1 MTTIRKDNIVRM
13 VVDTAVPEFLRRGYV
28 VIDPKQPETGG
39 HQEEEKETDGR
50 PEPVEMV
57 DISERGLITD
67 SGLYV
72 SQLSTVSALKE
83 FFRQV
88 GIPFT
93 QNESKASLLKKRD
106 AYIAE
111 VKTNHPKG

>member
-13 VVDTAVPEFLRRGYV
+13 VVDTAVPEFLRRGYE
-28 VIDPKQPETGG
+28 VIDPRRPETDAHPG
-39 HQEEEKETDGR
+39 EEKEPSGQ

-93 QNESKASLLKKRD
+93 QNEPKASLLKKRD

-111 VKTNHPKG
+111 VKANHPR